1 MSIPESPRVVVTG
14 AASGLGRALC
24 LALAKR
30 AAKIVIA
37 DLDVPGAEETAHA
50 VEAAGGKAA
59 VQRCDV
65 SKFEQVDALATFA
78 DREFAGVDMIVNN
91 AGVVAGGSVGSLSL
105 RDWEWVV
112 GVNLWGVVYGC
123 HVFAPRFKQ
132 QRAGHILNIASA
144 AGLAASPDVGPYSM
158 TKAGVVSLSET
169 LVAEL
174 SEFQVGVT
182 VVCPTFFNT
191 NIVASGRF
199 TGSAA
204 EAKGK
209 SAQSFMTKSKVSA
222 TDVAAHALR
231 SCDRNQLYCVPM
243 ADARW
248 GWRLKRLV
256 PELFSTHL
264 LPRAIKGMSREGE
277 R

>member
-1 MSIPESPRVVVTG
+1 MPHAPRAVVTG
-14 AASGLGRALC
+14 GASGLGRALC

-37 DLDVPGAEETAHA
+37 DLDVSGAEQTAIA
-50 VEAAGGKAA
+50 VREAGGQAL

-65 SKFEQVDALATFA
+65 TKFEQVEGLAILA
-78 DREFAGVDMIVNN
+78 ERELGGTDLIVNN
-91 AGVVAGGSVGSLSL
+91 AGVVAGGAIGTLSL
-105 RDWEWVV
+105 RDWEWIV
-112 GVNLWGVVYGC
+112 GINLWGVVYGC

-132 QRAGHILNIASA
+132 QRSGHILNIASA
-144 AGLAASPDVGPYSM
+144 AGLAASPDVGAYNV

-199 TGSAA
+199 TGGTA
-204 EAKGK
+204 EAKGRA
-209 SAQSFMTKSKVSA
+209 AQSFMEKSKTSA
-222 TDVAAHALR
+222 EDVAARALR

-243 ADARW
+243 SDARW
-248 GWRLKRLV
+248 GWRIKRIA
-256 PELFSTHL
+256 PELFSRRL
-264 LPRAIKGMSREGE
+264 LPWAIKSMSREGE

>member
-1 MSIPESPRVVVTG
+1 MSIPASPRVVVTG
-14 AASGLGRALC
+14 GASGLGRALC

-30 AAKIVIA
+30 AARIVIA
-37 DLDVPGAEETAHA
+37 DLDVPGAEQTAHA
-50 VEAAGGKAA
+50 VHEAGGQAT

-65 SKFEQVDALATFA
+65 SKFEQVEGLLTFA
-78 DREFAGVDMIVNN
+78 DRAFGGADMIVNN
-91 AGVVAGGSVGSLSL
+91 AGVVAGGAVGSLSL

-112 GVNLWGVVYGC
+112 GINLWGVLYGC
-123 HVFAPRFKQ
+123 HVFAPRFRQ
-132 QRAGHILNIASA
+132 QRSGHILNIASA
-144 AGLAASPDVGPYSM
+144 AGLAASPDVGPYNV
-158 TKAGVVSLSET
+158 TKAGVISLSET

-209 SAQSFMTKSKVSA
+209 SAQSFMEKSKLSA
-222 TDVAAHALR
+222 SDVAARALR
-231 SCDRNQLYCVPM
+231 SCDKNQLYCVPM
-243 ADARW
+243 SDARW
-248 GWRLKRLV
+248 GWRLKRLL
-256 PELFSTHL
+256 PELFSTRL
-264 LPRAIKGMSREGE
+264 LPWAIKDMSRAGE